1 MSTFS
6 IPASIPDSRA
16 NGAHRRD
23 RPLRVAAS
31 PGWHPYLRRLASD
44 VAVDQVSRP
53 AVGVSGGDATS
64 DWVGSLPADIE
75 LVHVLSSGPIGPLGA
90 VSSFVDGV
98 TERGLPLVLTLFDLH
113 DRDVVDTAARN
124 DRLDRLVDRADVITT
139 LTRAGART
147 VARTWGRDA
156 VVVGHPHVAPLDLI
170 ERVAADPGRGRIAMH
185 RAIGVPISSAS
196 GRNSPWEAAT
206 ALSEVL
212 SCRADVRVDLLPIDR
227 GVATVLAD
235 HPLLGD
241 RRVRMLSGERLDEDR
256 LHRWLGELDLVLLP
270 YRHATHSGWIPL
282 CQDLALGVVSV
293 ADEAMIEMGLSA
305 GYPARRSGMVDPDEV
320 ADALL
325 RGLGT
330 AVRPPD
336 VRRRRTALAA
346 VHAAHRTV
354 YDLASQ
360 VRAPAPGVA
369 ATVE

>member
-6 IPASIPDSRA
+6 TLASIPAAIPDSRSA
-16 NGAHRRD
+16 GVDGRD
-23 RPLRVAAS
+23 RPVRVAAS
-31 PGWHPYLRRLASD
+31 PGWHPYLRRLAAD
-44 VAVDQVSRP
+44 DAVDQVSRP
-53 AVGVSGGDATS
+53 GVGVSGGDATS
-64 DWVGSLPADIE
+64 DWVGSLPDDIE

-98 TERGLPLVLTLFDLH
+98 SERGLPLVLTLFDVH
-113 DRDVVDTAARN
+113 DRDLVDTTARN
-124 DRLDRLVDRADVITT
+124 ERLDRLVERADVVTT
-139 LTRAGART
+139 LTRAGADA
-147 VARTWGRDA
+147 VARTWGREA
-156 VVVGHPHVAPLDLI
+156 IVVGHPHVAPLDLI

-185 RAIGVPISSAS
+185 RAIGVPISSAT
-196 GRNSPWEAAT
+196 GRTSPWEAAT
-206 ALSEVL
+206 ALAEVL
-212 SCRADVRVDLLPIDR
+212 ARRDDVRVDLLPIDR
-227 GVATVLAD
+227 CVATLLAD

-305 GYPARRSGMVDPDEV
+305 GYPARRSGMVDPDEI

-330 AVRPPD
+330 TVRPPD

-346 VHAAHRTV
+346 VRAAHRTV
-354 YDLASQ
+354 YDLATQERVTAERS
-360 VRAPAPGVA
+360 A
-369 ATVE
+369 